1 MVMIRLWLQA
11 GIMILLLWAGV
22 AKAQDPIV
30 FNDEPLSEDLVL
42 PDWFKLSFL
51 DLKEDIH
58 EARRGRRGLII
69 YFSMARCPYCKAHLE
84 NNWGKRDI
92 VAYTRAHFDVV
103 AIDVRGQRPVTD
115 IDGHTYNEKSF
126 AIAKKA
132 NFTPS
137 MIFFDKNGKEALKVS
152 GYRPPYQ
159 FRAILEYV
167 ADEHFKQEKLGAYLA
182 RAESAFSYGKKELNP
197 EPVFQQGPYN
207 LQQRHANK
215 PLLVFF
221 ERAHCHACDIL
232 HAGPMQNKQIQ
243 AQLGKLDVMQVDMNS
258 DRPITLSNGKTLS
271 EKQWADTLGLSYAPT
286 LMFFNE
292 KGQEIIR
299 LDSVTWFYR
308 LNGVLKFV
316 LSGDYKKFPSFQ
328 AWRQA
333 KKQ

>member
-1 MVMIRLWLQA
+1 MTVMRAWGLI
-11 GIMILLLWAGV
+11 GILFLLLWPNFAS
-22 AKAQDPIV
+22 AQDPIV
-30 FNDEPLSEDLVL
+30 FDDEPLTEDLVL

-51 DLKEDIH
+51 DLKEDI
-58 EARRGRRGLII
+58 ADAKRGRRGLII

-115 IDGHTYNEKSF
+115 IDGQIYNEKTY
-126 AIAKKA
+126 AIAKHA

-137 MIFFDKNGKEALKVS
+137 MIFYDKQGQRALKVS

-167 ADEHFKQEKLGAYLA
+167 ADEHFKQEKLSSYLA
-182 RAESAFSYGKKELNP
+182 RAEKAVSYGKKSLNP
-197 EPVFQQGPYN
+197 EPVFQKRPYN
-207 LQQRHANK
+207 LQHRQQGK

-221 ERAHCHACDIL
+221 ERGHCHACDVL
-232 HAGPMQNKQIQ
+232 HAGPMKNKQIQ
-243 AQLGKLDVMQVDMNS
+243 SQLNQLDVIQVDMNS
-258 DRPITLSNGKTLS
+258 GRKLTLSNGEQIS
-271 EKQWADTLGLSYAPT
+271 EKQWVDRLGLSYAPT
-286 LMFFNE
+286 LMFFND

-308 LNGVLKFV
+308 LNGVLNYV
-316 LSGDYKKFPSFQ
+316 LSGDYKHFQSFQ

-333 KKQ
+333 RKR